1 MSTTAAEPALAPLE
15 PKPVPRRRR
24 RWLKSLILFVVI
36 GAFVGACGWAGYRAC
51 RSLGKTAPIVPTT
64 RVRRGDVTFTVI
76 AAGQLQGGNPDILTA
91 PMTGMGEMRIK
102 TLRRPGE
109 VVKKDDVVV
118 ELDTTEQAYRLKEAQ
133 SDLAESEQQVIK
145 AKAESEA
152 TQEENNYT
160 LLKAKSDV
168 RLAELEIRRNPLV
181 PAITARQNEL
191 ALEAARDHLAQLE
204 HDLGNRSASSQAS
217 IEIQEAARSKAQS
230 LAATA
235 QRNIDQMTI
244 KARNDGYVSVRQNP
258 RGGGMMYYTGMSLP
272 LFRVGDRAYPGM
284 AIAEIPDLKQ
294 WELVANVGELDRG
307 HVAVGQ
313 TVTVHVVALPFR
325 NFQAKIKNIG
335 GTTGGFWERHFE
347 CRMTI
352 LDPSPEL
359 RPGMNAELAI
369 TTEVMKDV
377 LSIPGQA
384 LFEADG
390 RTFVYVPSGAGF
402 APKDVKL
409 VRRSESQVVVTGVSE
424 GQMVAM
430 ASPDEQAKKQ
440 ASGGAMKA
448 IGK

>member
-1 MSTTAAEPALAPLE
+1 MSTSAVQPALAPVE
-15 PKPVPRRRR
+15 HKPARRRKR
-24 RWLKSLILFVVI
+24 RWLKPLILFVVI
-36 GAFVGACGWAGYRAC
+36 GSLVGAGAWAGYRAYQ
-51 RSLGKTAPIVPTT
+51 SLGRTAPIVPTT
-64 RVRRGDVTFTVI
+64 RVRRGDVTFTVT
-76 AAGQLQGGNPDILTA
+76 AAGQLQGGNPDVLMA

-102 TLRRPGE
+102 SLRRPGE
-109 VVKKDDVVV
+109 VVKAGDIVV

-133 SDLAESEQQVIK
+133 SDLAEAEQQVIK
-145 AKAESEA
+145 AKAEGEA
-152 TQEENNYT
+152 TEEENNYT

-204 HDLGNRSASSQAS
+204 HDLSNRSASSQAS
-217 IEIQEAARSKAQS
+217 IEIQEAARSKAQT

-258 RGGGMMYYTGMSLP
+258 RGLNMYYTGMALP

-284 AIAEIPDLKQ
+284 GIAEIPDLKQ
-294 WELVANVGELDRG
+294 WELTASVGELDRG

-325 NFQAKIKNIG
+325 EFQGKIKNIG
-335 GTTGGFWERHFE
+335 GTTGSPWDRHFE

-359 RPGMNAELAI
+359 RPGMNAELVI

-390 RTFVYVPSGAGF
+390 RTFVYVPSGTGF

-409 VRRSESQVVVTGVSE
+409 VRRSESQVVITGVPE
-424 GQMVAM
+424 HQVVAL
-430 ASPDEQAKKQ
+430 ASPDEQTKKQ
-440 ASGGAMKA
+440 SSGGAMKA